1 MKLAA
6 ALIERG
12 DLQQQLAALKVRLR
26 DNAKYQEGTQVNE
39 APTQLL
45 AELALVTKRL
55 TFLIAAINHTNS
67 VVRVNGKTLTE
78 LLAEREVSKLEVRT
92 LKEFRD
98 QAART
103 VDQYSRSEIR
113 VLPAVDVAALTAQVN
128 AKAKALREL
137 EVVIQEANWSYELI
151 EDLAATNL
159 FAQG

>member
-39 APTQLL
+39 DPTQLL

-151 EDLAATNL
+151 EDLAASNL